1 MMPFAANF
9 SGSNKYKRT
18 NWLCKC
24 GVREEESHLVEGR
37 CPVYQDIWEKYN
49 NLEEDT
55 ELARFFGEVLARRT
69 TLEEQEEEEE
79 E

>member
-1 MMPFAANF
+1 M
-9 SGSNKYKRT
+9 
-18 NWLCKC
+18 
-24 GVREEESHLVEGR
+24 REEESHLVEGK

-55 ELARFFGEVLARRT
+55 ELARFFGEVIARRT
-69 TLEEQEEEEE
+69 ALEEQEEEEE